1 MVPVRL
7 APGLG
12 VTLRGS
18 LWCGHVVPCWAWV
31 VGAGVVDLVGVG
43 GSRCGRWFVWC
54 PVGVL
59 SEEFAVPEGGPAR
72 SVEVLMVLAYLYDDS
87 CAVPFS
93 RVVADLVL
101 DPDTVPDF
109 ELRQGQSVFT
119 PGFLLGHVAF
129 PECRLSEVQ

>member
-1 MVPVRL
+1 MYP
-7 APGLG
+7 
-12 VTLRGS
+12 
-18 LWCGHVVPCWAWV
+18 
-31 VGAGVVDLVGVG
+31 
-43 GSRCGRWFVWC
+43 F
-54 PVGVL
+54 
-59 SEEFAVPEGGPAR
+59 
-72 SVEVLMVLAYLYDDS
+72 YDDS

-109 ELRQGQSVFT
+109 ELRQGPSVFT